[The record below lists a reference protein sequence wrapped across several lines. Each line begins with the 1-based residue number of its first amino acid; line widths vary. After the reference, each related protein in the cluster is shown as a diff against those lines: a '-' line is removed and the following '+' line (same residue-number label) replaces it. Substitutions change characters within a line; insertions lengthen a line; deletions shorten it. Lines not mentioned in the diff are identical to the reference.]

1 MVVRVMSKTPKPYPA
16 AYEERLCLF
25 LDILGFKNHVDES
38 AKDVEKG
45 SKTTYRPMTVGRLY
59 GALKEIDKAM
69 KFSMDISGEESSKVI
84 TQFSDSIV
92 VSYKLSEA
100 SALFDMLYDIYLL
113 QINLI
118 QRGILVRGSITS
130 GQLIHDDRL
139 VFGPALNEAVEFEKL
154 AMYPRVILSQEIIE
168 LGKSR
173 HAKHHSSTDEEK
185 SIMSLLKQDL
195 DGMFYIDYFSVSPG
209 EFDEDWDG
217 LYNHMVELR
226 ELIKRMS
233 QFTKNPSIKIKH
245 SWMRHKFNDAA
256 IALEKSKYKQL
267 GGFYVPEDL
276 EGDIRALAPFK

>member
-1 MVVRVMSKTPKPYPA
+1 MSKTPKPYPA

-38 AKDVEKG
+38 AKEEDK
-45 SKTTYRPMTVGRLY
+45 SKKSVSRPMTVARLY
-59 GALKEIDKAM
+59 GALDAIDKAM
-69 KFSMDISGEESSKVI
+69 KFTVDGLGFDTTKAV

-92 VSYKLSEA
+92 VSYKLDEV
-100 SALFDMLYDIYLL
+100 SAVFDMLYDIHLL

-118 QRGILVRGSITS
+118 QRGILVRGAITS
-130 GQLIHDDRL
+130 GQLIHDERL

-209 EFDEDWDG
+209 EFDEEWDG

-233 QFTKNPSIKIKH
+233 QLTRNPSIKIKH
-245 SWMRHKFNDAA
+245 SWMRHKFNDVAL
-256 IALEKSKYKQL
+256 ALEKSKYRRL
-267 GGFYVPEDL
+267 GDFYVPEDL
-276 EGDIRALAPFK
+276 EDHIRNLAPFR